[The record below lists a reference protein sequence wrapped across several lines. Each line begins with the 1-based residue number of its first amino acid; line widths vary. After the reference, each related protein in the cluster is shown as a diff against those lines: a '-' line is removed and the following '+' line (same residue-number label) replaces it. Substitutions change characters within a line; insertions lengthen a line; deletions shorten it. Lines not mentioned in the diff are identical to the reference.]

1 MTISEKTGPSSAMA
15 PLLAAACGFVVANIY
30 YLQPLIDM
38 IGPSVGLGPRDAN
51 AHTHHGHD
59 GTAAA
64 LVSRPPRRI
73 RFSLVPA

>member
-15 PLLAAACGFVVANIY
+15 PLLAVAYGFVVANIY

-38 IGPSVGLGPRDAN
+38 IGPSVGLGPCDTN
-51 AHTHHGHD
+51 ARTHHGHD
-59 GTAAA
+59 GMAAV